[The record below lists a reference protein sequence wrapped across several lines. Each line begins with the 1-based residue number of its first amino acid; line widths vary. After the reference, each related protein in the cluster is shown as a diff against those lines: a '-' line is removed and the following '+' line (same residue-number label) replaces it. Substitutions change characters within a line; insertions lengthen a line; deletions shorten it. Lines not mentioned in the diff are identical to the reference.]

1 MERGFQ
7 PAFLQARQF
16 GEPRMKLPR
25 SSSINQAEDFLR
37 IRKTGQAKAGRFVIV
52 STLTDSSLSS
62 VRAAFITSKR
72 AAKKAHDRNL
82 IRRRLRS
89 YLQAHTP
96 QFTDPGRFVVTIA
109 RPGAKSATNAEL
121 EADWLRQCHRLKLL
135 P

>member
-1 MERGFQ
+1 
-7 PAFLQARQF
+7 
-16 GEPRMKLPR
+16 MKLPR
-25 SSSINQAEDFLR
+25 SSSIYQAEDFLR

-52 STLTDSSLSS
+52 STLADSSLPS

-96 QFTDPGRFVVTIA
+96 QFTDPSRFVVTIA

-121 EADWLRQCHRLKLL
+121 EADWLRQCRRLKLL

>member
-7 PAFLQARQF
+7 PAFLPDRQF

-52 STLTDSSLSS
+52 STLADPSLPAI
-62 VRAAFITSKR
+62 RPAFITSKR

-89 YLQAHTP
+89 YLQAHATGFENP
-96 QFTDPGRFVVTIA
+96 KRFIVTIA

-121 EADWLRQCHRLKLL
+121 EADWLRQCRRLKLL